1 MEITKFE
8 DLLYEDWTWRKTEI
22 SELILLAETEE
33 KNVLLKSVILL
44 LYAHWEGYIKKSS
57 KTYLKFISDNKIE
70 VSKLT
75 DNFKYFALKGFCKEV
90 FNSSDNL
97 TTNNE
102 LNFIAKFNKINS
114 MTIDK
119 LININLENERDK
131 TIIDTKD
138 NLTPIV
144 FKRILDII
152 GLKYL
157 DGYESKKNQ
166 IEINL
171 VAHRNSIGHGNK
183 KLSSNEDFILEIA
196 SLKELRDIIFLI
208 IENFRDDIIQFAK
221 EEYYLKENFDLI
233 ESYCTNKEIII
244 NREFNSIQSRYN
256 NE

>member
-1 MEITKFE
+1 MEITNLE

-22 SELILLAETEE
+22 SELIILAEAEE
-33 KNVLLKSVILL
+33 TNVLLKSVILL

-57 KTYLKFISDNKIE
+57 KTYLKFISENQVE

-75 DNFKYFALKGFCKEV
+75 DNFKYFALKGLSKEV
-90 FNSSDNL
+90 FNSRDTL

-102 LNFIAKFNKINS
+102 LNFISKFNEINA

-119 LININLENERDK
+119 LLRINLENERDK
-131 TIIDTKD
+131 TIIDTQD
-138 NLTPIV
+138 NLTPAI
-144 FKRILDII
+144 FKKILDII
-152 GLKYL
+152 GIKYL
-157 DGYESKKNQ
+157 DGYESKKTQ

-183 KLSSNEDFILEIA
+183 KLSSNEDFLLEIA

-221 EEYYLKENFDLI
+221 GEYYLKDNFGLI
-233 ESYCTNKEIII
+233 EGYCLSKEDKIS
-244 NREFNSIQSRYN
+244 RELNAIKSRYN

>member
-1 MEITKFE
+1 MEVTKLE
-8 DLLYEDWTWRKTEI
+8 DLLFEDWTWRKTEI
-22 SELILLAETEE
+22 SELIILAETEE

-57 KTYLKFISDNKIE
+57 KTYLKFISDNQIE
-70 VSKLT
+70 VSRLT
-75 DNFKYFALKGFCKEV
+75 DNFKYFALKGLSKEV
-90 FNSSDNL
+90 FNSRDTL

-102 LNFIAKFNKINS
+102 LNFINKFNEINS

-119 LININLENERDK
+119 LIRINLENERDK
-131 TIIDTKD
+131 TIIDTQD
-138 NLTPIV
+138 NLTPAI

-152 GLKYL
+152 GIKYL
-157 DGYESKKNQ
+157 DGYESKKTH

-183 KLSSNEDFILEIA
+183 KLSSNEDFLLEIA

-221 EEYYLKENFDLI
+221 EEYYLRENFGLI
-233 ESYCTNKEIII
+233 ESYCTSKEDKIS
-244 NREFNSIQSRYN
+244 RELIAIQTRYT